1 MNVEYCIIFTDQEFR
16 IFTIQH
22 ADFSHIMNLSSQNN
36 MQAFI
41 SRNYRLNR
49 NGHLANFFSYVC
61 NGKNI
66 KELLASTLNRI
77 AASVRC
83 VRSMVVVLNAKLT
96 D

>member
-36 MQAFI
+36 MQPFI
-41 SRNYRLNR
+41 SRNYRLNKH
-49 NGHLANFFSYVC
+49 GKLAIFFSYVC

-66 KELLASTLNRI
+66 NELLASALNGI

-83 VRSMVVVLNAKLT
+83 VFYDSRSKC
-96 D
+96 